1 MRNAVLVG
9 AATMLFWAWQPA
21 TAHQPGQAQSNQELR
36 QAIGQLE
43 AIHRALKAVDSDYQG
58 YRAAATKEV
67 RFAAEQL
74 RNGLKFRAGQI
85 KAADL
90 NTPLPTAKFGPVPLK
105 PNDPLPQI
113 ASDDVLRQSIS
124 QMRAIEKALDNV
136 AHDYGGY
143 KALAGKSLHLSI
155 RHLEHALK
163 VKHNP
168 GQQGT

>member
-1 MRNAVLVG
+1 MRNVVFVG
-9 AATMLFWAWQPA
+9 AAMTLFWAWQPA
-21 TAHQPGQAQSNQELR
+21 TAQQTGQAQSNQELR

-43 AIHRALKAVDSDYQG
+43 TIQRALKAVDHDYQG
-58 YRAAATKEV
+58 YRGAGMKEI
-67 RFAAEQL
+67 RFATEQL
-74 RNGLKFRAGQI
+74 RNGLKFRAGKI
-85 KAADL
+85 TAADV

-105 PNDPLPQI
+105 PNDPLPQL

-124 QMRAIEKALDNV
+124 QIRAVEKALDSV

-163 VKHNP
+163 VKHSP